1 MTRQFST
8 LLLMLALICQ
18 SLAFVA
24 MACEEEHVI
33 ASGDS
38 QMSVMHHDMGTDSTS
53 TQHPCCNDDEQ
64 CPQELCGSHSG
75 VMTYQWRA
83 VPLSASTR
91 IEAGITEPPLSPAR
105 SLFRPPIFA

>member
-1 MTRQFST
+1 MVRQLST
-8 LLLMLALICQ
+8 LLLMLALVCQ

-33 ASGDS
+33 ASS
-38 QMSVMHHDMGTDSTS
+38 LAQMTMAHHDMGADHSS

-83 VPLSASTR
+83 VPPSVSVR
-91 IEAGITEPPLSPAR
+91 IEAGFTQPPLSPVH
-105 SLFRPPIFA
+105 SLFRPPIIA